1 MTINHSSKF
10 SDLTDDQYKLIGKV
24 IVEFSNL
31 DFLLGTLLSR
41 MLIMPE
47 FLGRTYNDLLM
58 ANKLIEGIENAIDI
72 HKERYGFRFIDQNG
86 IQEIQEL
93 LVQIKGIKSTRNKF
107 AHYCWSRW
115 DDSKI
120 FGSKLSGKLPKFN
133 NPNADSMTITNNDL
147 EKEYLKAYNAAEKLS
162 SIITTLPEL
171 EENKDLPLKLRFNN
185 KTSK

>member
-1 MTINHSSKF
+1 MPINHSSKY

-72 HKERYGFRFIDQNG
+72 HKERYEFRFIDQNT

-93 LVQIKGIKSTRNKF
+93 LGQIKGIKSTRNKF

-120 FGSKLSGKLPKFN
+120 FGTKLSGKLPKPKK
-133 NPNADSMTITNNDL
+133 PNTDSITITNNEL
-147 EKEYLKAYNAAEKLS
+147 EKEYNKAYSAVEKLG
-162 SIITTLPEL
+162 SIIEKLPEL
-171 EENKDLPLKLRFNN
+171 EEDKTLPSKLRFNI
-185 KTSK
+185 